1 MEMESLST
9 EKIKTNRKLKSLI
22 QAFYPSTTPI
32 QMGQKEF
39 LIQHLDQMSIP
50 MYEDQIKKLE
60 KVLNDAKEGNL
71 HPLEILKKGRGIKQL
86 WERREQFQ
94 QAVLSLP
101 SSTPHQKNII
111 TFLYSINYP
120 HQRFRDQETKAIVET
135 FIRHP
140 TMMNAQEVE
149 KRFRQQQQQQQK
161 QQQQRKQ
168 NESDMVERL
177 LDEYF
182 ATYVKR

>member
-161 QQQQRKQ
+161 HQQQRKQ

>member
-9 EKIKTNRKLKSLI
+9 GKIKINQKLKSLI

-32 QMGQKEF
+32 QRGQKEF

-60 KVLNDAKEGNL
+60 KVLNEAEKGSL
-71 HPLEILKKGRGIKQL
+71 HPVEILKRGREIKQL

-94 QAVLSLP
+94 HAVLSLP
-101 SSTPHQKNII
+101 SRTQQQKKII

-140 TMMNAQEVE
+140 TMMNAQELE
-149 KRFRQQQQQQQK
+149 KRFRKKQQQQQQQ
-161 QQQQRKQ
+161 QQQRKQ
-168 NESDMVERL
+168 TESEMVERL